1 MSANSANSGGGG
13 VEEFSTQ
20 LSAQIWGHRFKD
32 GQKGPEYVLEFLNV
46 LNGTNYDLGATE
58 YFRKRAT
65 GLRQFI
71 FEGNKEG
78 ANQGV
83 VTLSED
89 QKNKLYNLVRDK
101 DEISVIREFFRNL
114 EIPLSD
120 GQGKA
125 ANRSWYAKT
134 LYPLHE
140 SLLFFELRTHVK
152 NDTKTYSYE
161 RNFFARGGELYF
173 LMLSYGTKNDLS
185 LRSSIE
191 QRLKF
196 LLQKNKAI
204 EHIVNKITN
213 SLEDEKDKKDELY
226 YPLKKVNEKTKE
238 YPQLPV
244 EDDPIYNEFAV
255 EFNQL
260 ISLNIDIYELFELMI
275 SLITF
280 QLSRYMLKRSLI
292 NNEINEVTY
301 FFDCLDAQ
309 IGPIQKLSS
318 KSFSDN
324 ELLVKNKFESYFK
337 EVFNEKMGNYA
348 FVTANLSK
356 WKANPEELITYLGLS
371 KLSKERKNKVK
382 KVIVKCNTFKD
393 VTENLF
399 TIVKDIISDQLKKHQ
414 LSIIRG
420 LARDGGFGGYR
431 RGSKYR
437 YFMTDSFIQAIVY
450 ANIQPKQQIE
460 FNQFLEELYEKYGFI
475 IGELQ
480 AKSNGIYDKSKLNVS
495 YFQKNEFAIR
505 EKLRYNGLLIEYS
518 DATAMIKNPYE
529 LAGQVIR

>member
-1 MSANSANSGGGG
+1 MGVDTANGG

-46 LNGTNYDLGATE
+46 LNGTSYNLGASE
-58 YFRKRAT
+58 YSRKRST

-78 ANQGV
+78 AAQGV
-83 VTLSED
+83 VTLSDD
-89 QKNKLYNLVRDK
+89 QKNRLYNLVRDK
-101 DEISVIREFFRNL
+101 DEISVIREFFKNL

-134 LYPLHE
+134 LYPIHE
-140 SLLFFELRTHVK
+140 SLLFFELRTQLK

-173 LMLSYGTKNDLS
+173 LMLSYGTENDLT
-185 LRSSIE
+185 LREEIE
-191 QRLKF
+191 KRLKF

-204 EHIVNKITN
+204 EHIVNKIN
-213 SLEDEKDKKDELY
+213 SSLEEDKNRREEL
-226 YPLKKVNEKTKE
+226 YPLKKVSETTKE
-238 YPQLPV
+238 YPYLPV
-244 EDDPIYNEFAV
+244 KDDPIYHEFAV

-260 ISLNIDIYELFELMI
+260 ISLNIDIYEMFELMI

-292 NNEINEVTY
+292 ENESYEITY

-309 IGPIQKLSS
+309 VGPIQKLSS
-318 KSFSDN
+318 NSFSDN
-324 ELLVKNKFESYFK
+324 ELLVKHKFESYFK
-337 EVFNEKMGNYA
+337 EVFNNKMGNYV
-348 FVTANLSK
+348 FVTANLAK
-356 WKANPEELITYLGLS
+356 WKANPDELISYLGLS

-382 KVIVKCNTFKD
+382 KVLTKCYSFRD

-399 TIVKDIISDQLKKHQ
+399 TIVKDIVSDQLKRHQ

-431 RGSKYR
+431 KGSKYR

-450 ANIQPKQQIE
+450 ANIKPKQQME
-460 FNQFLEELYEKYGFI
+460 FNQFLDELYKKYGFI

-480 AKSNGIYDKSKLNVS
+480 AKSNGIYEKSKLNVS

-518 DATAMIKNPYE
+518 DATAMIRNPYE
-529 LAGQVIR
+529 HSGQVIR

>member
-1 MSANSANSGGGG
+1 MSNNVTNSS

-46 LNGTNYDLGATE
+46 LKGTEYNLGASE
-58 YFRKRAT
+58 YFRIRST

-78 ANQGV
+78 AQAGV
-83 VTLSED
+83 VALTDE
-89 QKNKLYNLVRDK
+89 QKKKLYSLVRDK
-101 DEISVIREFFRNL
+101 DEISVIREFFKNL

-152 NDTKTYSYE
+152 NETKTYSYE

-173 LMLSYGTKNDLS
+173 LMLSYGTKNDLT
-185 LRSSIE
+185 LRNEIE

-196 LLQKNKAI
+196 LLQKNKSI
-204 EHIVNKITN
+204 EHIVNKISST
-213 SLEDEKDKKDELY
+213 LEDEQNKKEDL
-226 YPLKKVNEKTKE
+226 YPLKKVSEKTKE
-238 YPQLPV
+238 YPYLPV
-244 EDDPIYNEFAV
+244 EDDPIYHEFAV

-260 ISLNIDIYELFELMI
+260 ISLNIDIYEMFELLI

-292 NNEINEVTY
+292 DDDNNQVTY

-309 IGPIQKLSS
+309 VGPIQKLSA

-337 EVFNEKMGNYA
+337 QVFNEKMGNYA
-348 FVTANLSK
+348 FVTSHLSG
-356 WKANPEELITYLGLS
+356 WKANPEELISYLGLS

-382 KVIVKCNTFKD
+382 KVISKCNTYRDITDK
-393 VTENLF
+393 LYI
-399 TIVKDIISDQLKKHQ
+399 IVKDIVSDQLKKHQ

-420 LARDGGFGGYR
+420 LARDGGFGGFR

-437 YFMTDSFIQAIVY
+437 YFMTDSFVQAIVY
-450 ANIQPKQQIE
+450 ANIKPKEQME
-460 FNQFLEELYEKYGFI
+460 FNLFLENLYKKYGFI

-480 AKSNGIYDKSKLNVS
+480 AKSNGIYEKSKLNVR

-505 EKLRYNGLLIEYS
+505 EKLRYNGLLVEYS
-518 DATAMIKNPYE
+518 DATAMIRNPYE
-529 LAGQVIR
+529 KAEQVIR

>member
-1 MSANSANSGGGG
+1 MSTNAANGG

-20 LSAQIWGHRFKD
+20 LSAQIWGHRFKE

-46 LNGTNYDLGATE
+46 LNGTNYNLGATE
-58 YFRKRAT
+58 YFRKRST

-78 ANQGV
+78 AQQGV

-101 DEISVIREFFRNL
+101 DQISVIREFFRNL

-140 SLLFFELRTHVK
+140 SLLFFELRTQVK
-152 NDTKTYSYE
+152 NDKKTYSFE

-173 LMLSYGTKNDLS
+173 LMLSYGTVNDLI
-185 LRSSIE
+185 LRAQIE
-191 QRLKF
+191 HRLKF
-196 LLQKNKAI
+196 LLQKNRAI
-204 EHIVNKITN
+204 EHIVNKITS
-213 SLEDEKDKKDELY
+213 SLEDENEKRDEL

-238 YPQLPV
+238 YPYLPV
-244 EDDPIYNEFAV
+244 EDDPIYHEFAV

-260 ISLNIDIYELFELMI
+260 ISLNIDIYEMFELMI

-280 QLSRYMLKRSLI
+280 QLSRYMLKRSLVE
-292 NNEINEVTY
+292 NEGSPITF

-309 IGPIQKLSS
+309 VGPIQNLSS

-324 ELLVKNKFESYFK
+324 ELLVKNKFESYFQK
-337 EVFNEKMGNYA
+337 VFNEKMGNYA
-348 FVTANLSK
+348 FVTANLAK
-356 WKANPEELITYLGLS
+356 WKADPEELISYLGLT
-371 KLSKERKNKVK
+371 KLSKERKSKVK
-382 KVIVKCNTFKD
+382 KVISKCHSYMDVKD
-393 VTENLF
+393 NLF
-399 TIVKDIISDQLKKHQ
+399 TIVKDLVSDQLKRHQ

-431 RGSKYR
+431 RGTKYR

-450 ANIQPKQQIE
+450 ANIEPDRQIE
-460 FNQFLEELYEKYGFI
+460 FNQFLEDLYLKYGFI

-480 AKSNGIYDKSKLNVS
+480 AKSSGIYEKSKLNVS
-495 YFQKNEFAIR
+495 YFQKNEFALR
-505 EKLRYNGLLIEYS
+505 EKLRYNGLLVEYS
-518 DATAMIKNPYE
+518 DATAMIRNPYE
-529 LAGQVIR
+529 LSGQVI

>member
-1 MSANSANSGGGG
+1 MSTNAANSGG

-46 LNGTNYDLGATE
+46 LNGTNYNLGASE
-58 YFRKRAT
+58 YFRKRST

-78 ANQGV
+78 AMQGV
-83 VTLSED
+83 VSLSDE

-101 DEISVIREFFRNL
+101 DEISVIREFFKNL

-140 SLLFFELRTHVK
+140 SLLFFELRTHIK
-152 NDTKTYSYE
+152 NETKSYSYE

-173 LMLSYGTKNDLS
+173 LMLAYGTDKDLS
-185 LRSSIE
+185 LREEIE
-191 QRLKF
+191 QRLKY

-204 EHIVNKITN
+204 EHIVNKIAT
-213 SLEDEKDKKDELY
+213 SLEDDKDNREDF
-226 YPLKKVNEKTKE
+226 YPLKKVSEKTKE
-238 YPQLPV
+238 YPYLPV
-244 EDDPIYNEFAV
+244 EDDPIYHEFAV

-260 ISLNIDIYELFELMI
+260 ISLNIDIYEMFELMI

-292 NNEINEVTY
+292 GNESNEVTY

-309 IGPIQKLSS
+309 VGPIQKLSS

-348 FVTANLSK
+348 FVTANLAK
-356 WKANPEELITYLGLS
+356 WKADPEELIAFLGLS
-371 KLSKERKNKVK
+371 KLSKERKSKVK
-382 KVIVKCNTFKD
+382 KVIFKCNSFRD
-393 VTENLF
+393 VTGNLF
-399 TIVKDIISDQLKKHQ
+399 TIVKDIVSDQLKKHQ

-450 ANIQPKQQIE
+450 ANIKPKQQME
-460 FNQFLEELYEKYGFI
+460 FNQFLEELYIKYGFI

-480 AKSNGIYDKSKLNVS
+480 SKSNGIYEKSKLNVS
-495 YFQKNEFAIR
+495 YFQKNEFALR
-505 EKLRYNGLLIEYS
+505 EKLRYNGLLVEYS
-518 DATAMIKNPYE
+518 DATAMIRNPYE
-529 LAGQVIR
+529 HSGQVIR